1 MIKLNNKKDCCGCSA
16 CANICPKNC
25 IDMVSDSE
33 GFLYPDV
40 CTEKCI
46 DCNLCVKSCP
56 IINQRSL
63 NRTPIAYGGW
73 NKNENIRKN
82 SSSGGI
88 FSLLCEYIIANN
100 GVVFGAA
107 FNENFDVV
115 HSCSETFEGCEV
127 FRGSKYVQS
136 VIGDNYKSAKEF
148 LDNGR
153 MVLFTGTPCQI
164 AGLYSYLK
172 KDYDNLLTQD
182 IVCHSVP
189 SPKIWNEY
197 KALISSGKDIN
208 NIQFRNKDTGW
219 LNGKFIAELSDDS
232 KVSKPYGE
240 TVYIKGFLNGLYSR
254 PSCHD
259 CKFSSLSRVSDIT
272 LGDFWGVDSF
282 YPELFDNKGTSL
294 VFVNSER
301 GERVL
306 KNIKKKIKIKKV
318 SLEKAIWYNPAINTV
333 SYVNPNRKSF
343 FEDISDLDV
352 KYKKYEYKFNNQT
365 KTYSF
370 SIVDKLKLKLSGLIK
385 K

>member
-1 MIKLNNKKDCCGCSA
+1 M
-16 CANICPKNC
+16 
-25 IDMVSDSE
+25 
-33 GFLYPDV
+33 
-40 CTEKCI
+40 EK
-46 DCNLCVKSCP
+46 
-56 IINQRSL
+56 Q
-63 NRTPIAYGGW
+63 Y
-73 NKNENIRKN
+73 
-82 SSSGGI
+82 
-88 FSLLCEYIIANN
+88 
-100 GVVFGAA
+100 
-107 FNENFDVV
+107 
-115 HSCSETFEGCEV
+115 
-127 FRGSKYVQS
+127 
-136 VIGDNYKSAKEF
+136 
-148 LDNGR
+148 
-153 MVLFTGTPCQI
+153 
-164 AGLYSYLK
+164 
-172 KDYDNLLTQD
+172 
-182 IVCHSVP
+182 
-189 SPKIWNEY
+189 
-197 KALISSGKDIN
+197 
-208 NIQFRNKDTGW
+208 
-219 LNGKFIAELSDDS
+219 
-232 KVSKPYGE
+232 
-240 TVYIKGFLNGLYSR
+240 YIKGFLNGLYSR